1 MKDTHGLRQSLLHGL
16 RIIESPRLGPPQ
28 PPAPTGS
35 PEGACSGWGGETVTQ
50 QFLVSHLGSP
60 YAQLPELKGVEWGA
74 HPTRSLPN
82 QQLRRR
88 SEGERL
94 SSTPGEGPLAPQ
106 QRKDVPRPPS
116 SKTHLS
122 GGSPATSQALGSEEP
137 LKASMT
143 RPHSASLRALH
154 LQLLSGLKLLLH
166 TDRTRT
172 HRAWLS
178 SVGSPNSDRWR
189 HSDPELGEPPGQ
201 TPLGRWHRTGRAVT
215 ATMNPS
221 QALVP
226 WLLGPTRIHL

>member
-16 RIIESPRLGPPQ
+16 RITESPRLGPPQ

-106 QRKDVPRPPS
+106 QRKDVMQPPS

-143 RPHSASLRALH
+143 PAPLGLAQGPPPAASLRPEAAAAH
-154 LQLLSGLKLLLH
+154 GP
-166 TDRTRT
+166 DPD
-172 HRAWLS
+172 
-178 SVGSPNSDRWR
+178 SPR
-189 HSDPELGEPPGQ
+189 LAIICGQ
-201 TPLGRWHRTGRAVT
+201 PKFRSMA
-215 ATMNPS
+215 S
-221 QALVP
+221 Q
-226 WLLGPTRIHL
+226 